1 MPYYFTKTWHNKY
14 AQTYRRSVSR
24 KEAYRQPP
32 GRGPHRL
39 RLRPVGG
46 RVQTVGSLL
55 RSCRVPD
62 LSEVSSRYRIHRW
75 AWESRVEKI
84 RPHRGEHFL
93 LWARESRYCA
103 SSRSWR
109 NPSGDPHHFAHEMH
123 ENPRKWRKRNYFITQ
138 IASIIYCRT
147 NQPSKWIC
155 IS

>member
-1 MPYYFTKTWHNKY
+1 MKHQAFAYIVKCN
-14 AQTYRRSVSR
+14 VSSGRR

-32 GRGPHRL
+32 GRSPHRL

-46 RVQTVGSLL
+46 RIQTVGSLI

-62 LSEVSSRYRIHRW
+62 RSEVSSRYRVHRW
-75 AWESRVEKI
+75 AWESRVEQI

-103 SSRSWR
+103 SSRSRR
-109 NPSGDPHHFAHEMH
+109 NPSGYPHHFAYEMR
-123 ENPRKWRKRNYFITQ
+123 ENPRKWCKLNSIITQ

-147 NQPSKWIC
+147 NQPSKWMC
-155 IS
+155 MS